1 MTSAKLNATG
11 HRWVAD
17 LSNFNFNIKYRQGS
31 HNADADVLSRMPLD
45 IEKYISTCTEK
56 ATSNVFQ
63 ATAVAA
69 SSQHSGDTTWV
80 SALST
85 TEESVKVQANETFQ
99 PSNNLQL
106 DLFDLKRAQHQD
118 VAISRLIELKTRG

>member
-1 MTSAKLNATG
+1 MQTYYPGCHWTSRNTSA
-11 HRWVAD
+11 H
-17 LSNFNFNIKYRQGS
+17 
-31 HNADADVLSRMPLD
+31 
-45 IEKYISTCTEK
+45 TEE

-85 TEESVKVQANETFQ
+85 TEESVKVQANETLQ
-99 PSNNLQL
+99 PSNNLRL
-106 DLFDLKRAQHQD
+106 DLLDLKRAQHQD
-118 VAISRLIELKTRG
+118 VAISRLIEWKTRGSKPNRSETDGESPATKALLRQWDKLYIA